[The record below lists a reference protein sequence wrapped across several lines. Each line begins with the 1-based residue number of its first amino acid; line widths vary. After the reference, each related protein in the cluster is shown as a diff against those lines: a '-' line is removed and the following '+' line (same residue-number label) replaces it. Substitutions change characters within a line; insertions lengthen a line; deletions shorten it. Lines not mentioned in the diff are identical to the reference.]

1 MFLNILRLDDELN
14 AWRSWLPQ
22 SLAKPS
28 EEGYFFIPGSDVS
41 FSKMSCSFL
50 YTINMC
56 FFALKA
62 QLHALPAF
70 VGSFLHGVGD
80 QSLLLKVTYSPQI
93 AYESAREIFNFS
105 MANNKC
111 FKRIQTSIR
120 LFCLSTAHQT
130 LFYYSLMY
138 PSNNHIENDLKL
150 IDSSPLLEDST
161 VSDFDPFSEVE
172 KKVLHQFSRDMA
184 HLDIPSNIRGGSRRG
199 EPTIE
204 GGPAR
209 VEPDIYGGQSVDLL
223 PWIDLEAG
231 WLENMSAI

>member
-1 MFLNILRLDDELN
+1 
-14 AWRSWLPQ
+14 
-22 SLAKPS
+22 
-28 EEGYFFIPGSDVS
+28 
-41 FSKMSCSFL
+41 
-50 YTINMC
+50 
-56 FFALKA
+56 
-62 QLHALPAF
+62 
-70 VGSFLHGVGD
+70 
-80 QSLLLKVTYSPQI
+80 
-93 AYESAREIFNFS
+93 
-105 MANNKC
+105 
-111 FKRIQTSIR
+111 
-120 LFCLSTAHQT
+120 
-130 LFYYSLMY
+130 MY